1 MKNPSES
8 QIRKLAAI
16 MFTDIAGYTA
26 IMQKDEEVAIR
37 LRTRHREVFENNH
50 KRFTGEIIQYYG
62 DGTLS
67 VFNSAIEAVKCAIEI
82 QKALTSVEPMVP
94 LRIGIHLGDIVYTGT
109 EVIGDSVNISA
120 RVQSMGIPGSI
131 LISNKLNDELKNHQ
145 SIETVSL
152 GKFEFKNVQHPM
164 EVFAVS
170 NKGIVVPDRS
180 ELKGKTKPHLKSI
193 AVLPLVN
200 MSASQENEYF
210 SDGMTEEIINALS
223 KIQGLNVTSRT
234 SSFYFKNKEVPVKQI
249 GKELNVSTILE
260 GSVRLSGNKMRI
272 TTQLINVDEDVHF
285 WSETFDRSLEDIF
298 AVQDEVSLLIADK
311 LREHVGHFEIE
322 DHLVESPDISVDVY
336 KKYLKSRYHILKM
349 SKSEIEKGISIL
361 QEVISE
367 QPHYPWAYLGLH
379 LAFTLLGTLGFIP
392 SVEAYAKGKSYLDK
406 AIELDETIPECQ
418 LQLSWI
424 AFLEDWDFDAAYKHL
439 NNLRK
444 IRPMVDY
451 YQCTSTFLSAEG
463 KLKAAMHYIDIATQM
478 DPFSEINY
486 HLKALLYHMEEK
498 YDEAI
503 HYYEKS
509 LELRQDSQVSLLEL
523 GQSYILSGNAEKAL
537 ELFSE
542 LDYPPDDPLIIGGL
556 TIANAALG
564 KTDEARE
571 GMKKLELLMQTETAE
586 RAWFLLIYAH
596 MIMGNHGK
604 ALEYLQNGV
613 TRHFPMMLYLMR
625 DPVLKPIR
633 TTPQYKEIYNKV
645 YAKSSEFQ
653 GGGANK

>member
-82 QKALTSVEPMVP
+82 QIALTSVEPMVP
-94 LRIGIHLGDIVYTGT
+94 LRIGIHLGDIVYSGT

-120 RVQSMGIPGSI
+120 RVQSMGTPGSI
-131 LISNKLNDELKNHQ
+131 LISSKLNDELKNHQ

-152 GKFEFKNVQHPM
+152 GKFELKNVQHPM

-180 ELKGKTKPHLKSI
+180 ELKGKTKQHLKSI

-234 SSFYFKNKEVPVKQI
+234 SSFYFKNKDVPVKQI

-367 QPHYPWAYLGLH
+367 QPDYPWAYLGLH

-392 SVEAYAKGKSYLDK
+392 SEEAYAKGKSYLDK

-444 IRPMVDY
+444 TRPIVDY

-463 KLKAAMHYIDIATQM
+463 KLKAAMHYIDIAIQM

-498 YDEAI
+498 YEEAI

-509 LELRQDSQVSLLEL
+509 IELKPDSQVSLLEL

-537 ELFSE
+537 ALFSD

-571 GMKKLELLMQTETAE
+571 GMKKLELLMHTETAE
-586 RAWFLLIYAH
+586 RVWFLLIYAH

-604 ALEYLQNGV
+604 ALEYLQTGL

>member
-1 MKNPSES
+1 MKNPINS
-8 QIRKLAAI
+8 QRKLAAI

-26 IMQKDEEVAIR
+26 IMQKDEEVAIN

-50 KRFTGEIIQYYG
+50 RRFTGEIIQYYG

-67 VFNSAIEAVKCAIEI
+67 VFDSAIAAVKCAIEI
-82 QKALTSVEPMVP
+82 QKALTSGEPLVP

-109 EVIGDSVNISA
+109 EVIGDSVNVSA
-120 RVQSMGIPGSI
+120 RIQSIGTPGSI
-131 LISNKLNDELKNHQ
+131 LISSKLNDEIKNHK

-152 GKFEFKNVQHPM
+152 GKFDLKNVQHPL

-170 NKGIVVPDRS
+170 NKGIIVPDRS
-180 ELKGKTKPHLKSI
+180 ELNSKTKDQLKSI

-210 SDGMTEEIINALS
+210 SDGMTEEIINALT

-234 SSFYFKNKEVPVKQI
+234 SSFYFKNRNVPVKQI

-298 AVQDEVSLLIADK
+298 AVQDEISLIIADK
-311 LREHVGHFEIE
+311 LRAHLGHFEIK

-361 QEVISE
+361 QEVINA
-367 QPHYPWAYLGLH
+367 QPNYPMAYLGLH
-379 LAFTLLGTLGFIP
+379 MAYTMLGTLGFIP
-392 SVEAYAKGKSYLDK
+392 SAEAYSKGKSYLK
-406 AIELDETIPECQ
+406 QAIELDDTIPECQ

-424 AFLEDWDFDAAYKHL
+424 AFLEDWDFEAAYKHL
-439 NNLRK
+439 NNVLK
-444 IRPMVDY
+444 IRPIVDY
-451 YQCTSTFLSAEG
+451 YQGTSTILSAEG
-463 KLKAAMHYIDIATQM
+463 KVKAAMHYIDIAIQM

-498 YDEAI
+498 YDDAI
-503 HYYEKS
+503 HYYKKS
-509 LELRQDSQVSLLEL
+509 IELKPDSQASLLEL
-523 GQSYILSGNAEKAL
+523 GQSYILSGHAEKAL
-537 ELFSE
+537 QLFID
-542 LDYPPDDPLIIGGL
+542 LDFPPDDPLVIGGL
-556 TIANAALG
+556 TIANAAVG
-564 KTDEARE
+564 NIDETLE
-571 GMKKLELLMQTETAE
+571 GIKKLELLLSTEATE
-586 RAWFLLIYAH
+586 RAWFLLIYAY
-596 MIMGNHGK
+596 MIMGNHSKG
-604 ALEYLQNGV
+604 LEYLETGV
-613 TRHFPMMLYLMR
+613 SRHFPMMLYIMR

-633 TTPQYKEIYNKV
+633 ATPQYKEIYGKV
-645 YAKSSEFQ
+645 YAKSSEF
-653 GGGANK
+653 KREV